1 MQLIG
6 VYNVK
11 RAVEEIIPYLE
22 DTGRTA
28 HKAIYF
34 DGWDGLAASAV
45 LTAIAEDPPPSL
57 KEKFTK
63 ILRID
68 CSRWKSRRAL
78 QRAIADELEL
88 PQRVMAAFDRE
99 DEEDDFSGVDE
110 DSRAEITDVTRET
123 YQTIRDLTCLV
134 IFHNGSENTIDM
146 ANFGFLQ
153 SDWYSPYTVLW
164 TFRGRLRLNPEIKEK
179 VDSSHLYIYQTIW
192 WSLLKK

>member
-1 MQLIG
+1 MGFRVTSTNQLASKYTMQLNG
-6 VYNVK
+6 VFNVK
-11 RAVEEIIPYLE
+11 RAVEKIIPYLE

-34 DGWDGLAASAV
+34 DGRDGLAASAV

-63 ILRID
+63 ILHID

-99 DEEDDFSGVDE
+99 DEEDDFSIVDE
-110 DSRAEITDVTRET
+110 GSRAEIGEV
-123 YQTIRDLTCLV
+123 
-134 IFHNGSENTIDM
+134 G
-146 ANFGFLQ
+146 G
-153 SDWYSPYTVLW
+153 
-164 TFRGRLRLNPEIKEK
+164 
-179 VDSSHLYIYQTIW
+179 
-192 WSLLKK
+192 